1 MARTKQT
8 ARKSKPTP
16 GMATYQG
23 GTVSSS
29 EEEVEEEST
38 ITETQAEETA
48 PTQER
53 ESSEPAGPS
62 RPSRKRK
69 RGEDRLVQSTI
80 GRKS

>member
-8 ARKSKPTP
+8 ARKVQPTP

-29 EEEVEEEST
+29 EEEGEVEST
-38 ITETQAEETA
+38 IMETQGEETA

-53 ESSEPAGPS
+53 ASSEPAGPS
-62 RPSRKRK
+62 RPSRK
-69 RGEDRLVQSTI
+69 
-80 GRKS
+80 

>member
-8 ARKSKPTP
+8 ARKLKPTP
-16 GMATYQG
+16 GMAMYQG

-29 EEEVEEEST
+29 EEKVEAEST

-62 RPSRKRK
+62 RPSWK
-69 RGEDRLVQSTI
+69 
-80 GRKS
+80 

>member
-29 EEEVEEEST
+29 EEEVKVEST
-38 ITETQAEETA
+38 ITKTQEEETA

-69 RGEDRLVQSTI
+69 
-80 GRKS
+80 